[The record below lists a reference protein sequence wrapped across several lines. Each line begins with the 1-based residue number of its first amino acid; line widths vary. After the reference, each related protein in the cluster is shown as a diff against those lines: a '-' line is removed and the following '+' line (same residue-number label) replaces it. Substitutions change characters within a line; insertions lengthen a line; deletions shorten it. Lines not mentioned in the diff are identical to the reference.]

1 VRIALGQDAD
11 ALLGVTLDQFLASR
25 RLVSVTTARQ
35 GMSID
40 ASYRAALSGDN
51 HATALV
57 NALNKLDGV
66 QGVELQRREDVAD

>member
-1 VRIALGQDAD
+1 MALGQDAD
-11 ALLGVTLDQFLASR
+11 ALLGPTLDQFVAAR

-40 ASYRAALSGDN
+40 ASYHAALHGDN

-57 NALNKLDGV
+57 NALNKLEGV
-66 QGVELQRREDVAD
+66 QGVELQRRENVED